1 MSVCVYLRERERER
15 MLGRCR
21 GRHGERGSRGRG
33 EAGRRIEE
41 WGWSEGEKDRVRI
54 ERGRG
59 EKMRGFRRRGVGGR
73 GREGE
78 GGGEREGDEGEIE
91 GERES

>member
-1 MSVCVYLRERERER
+1 MV
-15 MLGRCR
+15 GRCR

-33 EAGRRIEE
+33 EVGRRIGE
-41 WGWSEGEKDRVRI
+41 WVWSELEKDRLRI